1 MEPAAELAIPFRRRR
16 IATMT
21 TCGAISRGRRN
32 PYFEVLR
39 SYLRWRF
46 IAIAI
51 GVPAL
56 TAMQIASSARGVL
69 DLVGLLLPFWILA
82 KPLVSHLQAM
92 FSSPRAHLTPGLYRA
107 HFVVAGLFA
116 GLFVALIPSGLA
128 WAILGADGPHLS
140 IVAEALATFA
150 VACFCCQSPRGLST
164 LVFVAYVWL
173 AVFRSYGRAVS
184 FSLNMI
190 PALLLLASSLLAL
203 MVVAVRLTSVREA
216 AGRDRSPLELAG
228 RVAARVIFKFWR
240 RPPLDGSRYRRRF
253 TPLDAASLPI
263 ARVWRRARHWD
274 AAWGLT
280 HQGIGS
286 GLFIGGLILALRF
299 LLRSVD
305 VDLWALLLIFL
316 PFAAYLPSVTF
327 GELSSRTLLIH
338 EFLRPHNRRQHVQA
352 VGLITVGSVASML
365 VLAIG
370 IPVMG
375 DWVLWKAV
383 FRPAIW
389 WAMVAYGAWTP
400 IFLGIGTAN
409 LDREESLTAL
419 ISALI
424 LYAVYVFVVAA
435 ALSDSFYAVAAIAAC
450 TVSVVAFAV
459 ARSAYRSWLDRDLC

>member
-1 MEPAAELAIPFRRRR
+1 
-16 IATMT
+16 MT
-21 TCGAISRGRRN
+21 TLGAISRGRRN

-39 SYLRWRF
+39 SYVRWRF

-69 DLVGLLLPFWILA
+69 DVVGLLLPFWILA

-116 GLFVALIPSGLA
+116 GLFVALVPSGLA

-164 LVFVAYVWL
+164 VVFMALWWMFL
-173 AVFRSYGRAVS
+173 EPPGRIVAVS
-184 FSLNMI
+184 LSLI
-190 PALLLLASSLLAL
+190 TSLLLLASSLLAL
-203 MVVAVRLTSVREA
+203 MVVAVRLTSVSEA
-216 AGRDRSPLELAG
+216 AGSDRSALELAG
-228 RVAARVIFKFWR
+228 RVVARVTFKFWR

-253 TPLDAASLPI
+253 API
-263 ARVWRRARHWD
+263 DGVNPTNAGLWRRARHWN
-274 AAWGLT
+274 AAWGLA
-280 HQGIGS
+280 HQGVGS

-327 GELSSRTLLIH
+327 GEPSSRTLLIH
-338 EFLRPHNRRQHVQA
+338 EFLRPYNRRQHLQA
-352 VGLITVGSVASML
+352 VGLITVGSVASVL
-365 VLAIG
+365 ILAIG
-370 IPVMG
+370 IPTLG
-375 DWVLWKAV
+375 DWVLGKEV
-383 FRPAIW
+383 FRRVIW
-389 WAMVAYGAWTP
+389 WAAIAYGAWTP

-419 ISALI
+419 IFSLI
-424 LYAVYVFVVAA
+424 LYGIYVLFVAA
-435 ALSDSFYAVAAIAAC
+435 GLHESLNAVAAIAAC
-450 TVSVVAFAV
+450 AASAMGFVI
-459 ARSAYRSWLDRDLC
+459 ARAAYRSWLDRDLC